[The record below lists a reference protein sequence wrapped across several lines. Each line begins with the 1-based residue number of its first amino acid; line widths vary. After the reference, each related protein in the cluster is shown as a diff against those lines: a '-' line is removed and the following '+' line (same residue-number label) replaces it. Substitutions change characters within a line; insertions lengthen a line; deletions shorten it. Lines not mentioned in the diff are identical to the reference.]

1 MKLIVGLGNPGKEY
15 QSTRHNVGFMVL
27 DELADQLGVIFK
39 LNKKLKSELVKTKD
53 RLLVKPQTY
62 MNLSG
67 EAVGAVT
74 HYYEVKVESDL
85 VLVHDDLDLK
95 LGSFK
100 LTFAKGPKEHN
111 GVLSVKKHLGTD
123 RFWRLRVG
131 VDNRPAGWSQTGTDY
146 VLSPFTKD
154 ELNVLN
160 QVIQKAVERILDFK
174 S

>member
-1 MKLIVGLGNPGKEY
+1 MKLVVGLGNPGKEY
-15 QSTRHNVGFMVL
+15 QNTRHNVGFMVL
-27 DELADQLGVIFK
+27 DELAGQLNVSFK

-53 RLLVKPQTY
+53 LILAKPQTY

-67 EAVGAVT
+67 EAVRAVAD
-74 HYYEVKVESDL
+74 YYEVKVESDL
-85 VLVHDDLDLK
+85 VLVYDDLDLK

-123 RFWRLRVG
+123 RFWHLRVG
-131 VDNRPAGWSQTGTDY
+131 VDNRPTGWSQAGADY

-154 ELNVLN
+154 ELDVLN
-160 QVIQKAVERILDFK
+160 QVIQKVVERILDFRF
-174 S
+174 